1 MCEYIYIQIYENVYY
16 YNYTYLTKYFQSS
29 VAIQG
34 TLVIIMIYSEY
45 PIVTSCTLSKQIKES
60 HDIYSCSG
68 SQVPD
73 NTFRSIF
80 FIIFPPQTIFLVSS
94 FILVVRL

>member
-68 SQVPD
+68 
-73 NTFRSIF
+73 
-80 FIIFPPQTIFLVSS
+80 II
-94 FILVVRL
+94 